1 MQPPREQDGAA
12 NKGALSHLTVIDLSA
27 ARAGP
32 SCVRILA
39 DLGANVIQVT
49 RPDGGFS
56 QSLPDFDLANL
67 HRNKR
72 SLALDL
78 QKEEGR
84 DVFFRLVK
92 TADVVVENYRPDVKH
107 RLGIDYE
114 RASAVNERIIYGSI
128 SGFGQDGPYA
138 SRPGVDQIIQGLS
151 GLMSITGPEGS
162 GPWRVGI
169 AISDLF
175 AGTFLANGILAAVA
189 EREISGKGQ
198 WVQTSLLEVLIAML
212 DFQATRWLI
221 AGEVPGQAGNDHPTL
236 FPMGV
241 FETADG
247 LVNIAANSER
257 MWRDFVRVVDLPELA
272 RAELYQTPAAR
283 GRNRKS
289 LRAACEGVLR
299 KRTSAQWIADFNEA
313 GIPCGPILTI
323 DQVFEDPQ
331 VVHDNVVAELE
342 SADNGSVR
350 LLRSPL
356 TLSRTPASVRLA
368 APRPG
373 ENSREVLA
381 EYGLTETEIGDLI
394 ARGVV
399 TEQPGSSG
407 K

>member
-1 MQPPREQDGAA
+1 MQPPPSQQRAA
-12 NKGALSHLTVIDLSA
+12 LAGPLSHLTVIDLCA

-84 DVFFRLVK
+84 EVFFRLVRQ
-92 TADVVVENYRPDVKH
+92 ADVVVENYRPDVKH

-114 RASAVNERIIYGSI
+114 KVSAVNERIVYGSI

-138 SRPGVDQIIQGLS
+138 GRPGVDQIVQGLS
-151 GLMSITGPEGS
+151 GLMSITGPPGS

-169 AISDLF
+169 AVSDLF
-175 AGTFLANGILAAVA
+175 AGTFLANGILAALF
-189 EREISGKGQ
+189 EREYSGLGQ

-221 AGEVPGQAGNDHPTL
+221 GGEVPGQAGNDHPTL

-257 MWRDFVRVVDLPELA
+257 MWRDFVKVVGLPELGEDE
-272 RAELYQTPAAR
+272 RFQTPAGR
-283 GRNRKS
+283 GRNRKA

-299 KRTSAQWIADFNEA
+299 GRTSVEWIEAFNDA

-323 DQVFEDPQ
+323 DQVFDDPQ
-331 VVHDNVVAELE
+331 VVHENMVAELE
-342 SADNGSVR
+342 TGENGSVR

-356 TLSRTPASVRLA
+356 TLSRTPASIRRP

-373 ENSREVLA
+373 ENSRELLA
-381 EYGLTETEIGDLI
+381 EYGLTELEIQALI
-394 ARGVV
+394 TKGVV
-399 TEQPGSSG
+399 TE
-407 K
+407 